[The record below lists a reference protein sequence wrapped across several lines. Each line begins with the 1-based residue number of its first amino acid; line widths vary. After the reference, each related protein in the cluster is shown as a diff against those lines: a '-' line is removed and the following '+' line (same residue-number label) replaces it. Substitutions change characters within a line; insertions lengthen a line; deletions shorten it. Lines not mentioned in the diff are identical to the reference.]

1 MQIHNP
7 LDKPLISI
15 VACMHGDEI
24 FGKTIIDTFFQD
36 PLWLPYVQF
45 VFANEAAYQA
55 KTRFLDQDLNR
66 SFADNDRQ
74 NHEQKLAP
82 DILTAVAGSR
92 FVLDIHTTTAPIG
105 NMVPIVARI
114 DGDTRHVLNVC
125 RSKIIAWIQP
135 ELVSKSLIGNVPAG
149 VSLEFEYGYSQTQA
163 AIDEVRELVKD
174 LLSGVSKPE
183 LARDVYLVTRPIDK
197 TLSLSA
203 DTQNFVYSDTVKG
216 YPFLFGEKAY
226 PNGLLAKEKTQVFI

>member
-1 MQIHNP
+1 MQIHNL

-15 VACMHGDEI
+15 VACLHGDEI
-24 FGKTIIDTFFQD
+24 FGKTIVDTFSQD
-36 PLWLPYVQF
+36 QTWLPYVQF
-45 VFANEAAYQA
+45 VFANEEAYQA

-82 DILTAVAGSR
+82 DILAAVASSR
-92 FVLDIHTTTAPIG
+92 FVLDIHTTTAAIG
-105 NMVPIVARI
+105 NMVPIVAHL
-114 DGDTRHVLNVC
+114 DGDTRYVLNFC
-125 RSKIIAWIQP
+125 RSKSIAWIQP

-149 VSLEFEYGYSQTQA
+149 VSLEFEHGYSQTQA
-163 AIDEVRELVKD
+163 AIDEVRELVND

-183 LARDVYLVTRPIDK
+183 LAREVYLVTRPIDK
-197 TLSLSA
+197 SLGLPA
-203 DTQNFVYSDTVKG
+203 DTQNFVYSDAVKG

-226 PNGLLAKEKTQVFI
+226 PNGLLAPEKMQSFI